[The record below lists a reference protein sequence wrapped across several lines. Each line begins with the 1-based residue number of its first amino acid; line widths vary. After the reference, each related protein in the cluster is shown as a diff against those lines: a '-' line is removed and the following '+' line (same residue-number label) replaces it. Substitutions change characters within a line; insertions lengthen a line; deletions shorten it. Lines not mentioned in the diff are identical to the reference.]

1 MIPPQ
6 QSRLLIGQDHCL
18 VDETWVSSAPMYGK
32 ALEIVALIKAAVME
46 ATGQTIESV
55 RTLESGVV
63 EEHATVMLAQGEK
76 SLLFRMWPIFFT
88 DDKRVEYNIL
98 TSREPILGLI
108 YTHLKMFARA
118 NDARLVE
125 K

>member
-1 MIPPQ
+1 MPPPKK
-6 QSRLLIGQDHCL
+6 SRLMIGLDRCL
-18 VDETWVSSAPMYGK
+18 VDEEWVSSAPMYGK
-32 ALEIVALIKAAVME
+32 ALEIVALIKAAVIE
-46 ATGQTIESV
+46 ATGQMVESV

-63 EEHATVMLAQGEK
+63 EEHAAVILAQGEK

-88 DDKRVEYNIL
+88 DDKRVEYQIL
-98 TSREPILGLI
+98 SSRESIIGLI

>member
-1 MIPPQ
+1 MTPPQ
-6 QSRLLIGQDHCL
+6 QSRLMIGQDRCL
-18 VDETWVSSAPMYGK
+18 VDEAWVSSAPMYGK
-32 ALEIVALIKAAVME
+32 ALEIVALIKAAVVE
-46 ATGQTIESV
+46 ATGQMVESV

-63 EEHATVMLAQGEK
+63 EEHAAVILPQGEK